1 MFRRVDQSPRLA
13 RFLEWLSDFMS
24 RRRGLPVVIGIAIV
38 IVSFILQLIES
49 FAPSL
54 ALHVL
59 AVITLYVGVLA
70 ALIGLLLGEP
80 LGK

>member
-13 RFLEWLSDFMS
+13 RFLEWLSEFMAK
-24 RRRGLPVVIGIAIV
+24 RRGLPVVIGIAVVV
-38 IVSFILQLIES
+38 ISFILQLIES
-49 FAPSL
+49 FAPSQS
-54 ALHVL
+54 LHIL

-70 ALIGLLLGEP
+70 ALIGLLLGAP

>member
-13 RFLEWLSDFMS
+13 RFLEWLSEFMAK
-24 RRRGLPVVIGIAIV
+24 RRGLPVVIGIAIV
-38 IVSFILQLIES
+38 IVSFVLQLIEV
-49 FAPSL
+49 FVPSQ

-59 AVITLYVGVLA
+59 AVITLYLGVLA
-70 ALIGLLLGEP
+70 ALIGLLLGAP